1 MTTVDVTER
10 VINARTGQVTERT
23 IQVEAPPVVPV
34 TAAHVRAEAAR
45 RMALIAQPYS
55 REERETWPQQIAE
68 AEAYMA
74 GDQSDMPMLTVIAMP
89 RGLTVAQMATL
100 VLTLRAQFKAAT
112 AAILA
117 AQATLIAMDPIPQDF
132 ADAEYWP

>member
-1 MTTVDVTER
+1 MTTIDVTER
-10 VINARTGQVTERT
+10 IVNARTGQVRERT
-23 IQVEAPPVVPV
+23 IQVEAPPVVPI
-34 TAAHVRAEAAR
+34 TSAHVRAEAAR

-68 AEAYMA
+68 AEAYTA
-74 GDQSDMPMLTVIAMP
+74 DNRADVPMLTAIAEP
-89 RGLTVAQMATL
+89 RGLSVAQMATL

-117 AQATLIAMDPIPQDF
+117 AQATLIAMDPIPQNYT
-132 ADAEYWP
+132 DAEFWP

>member
-1 MTTVDVTER
+1 
-10 VINARTGQVTERT
+10 
-23 IQVEAPPVVPV
+23 
-34 TAAHVRAEAAR
+34 
-45 RMALIAQPYS
+45 
-55 REERETWPQQIAE
+55 
-68 AEAYMA
+68 MA